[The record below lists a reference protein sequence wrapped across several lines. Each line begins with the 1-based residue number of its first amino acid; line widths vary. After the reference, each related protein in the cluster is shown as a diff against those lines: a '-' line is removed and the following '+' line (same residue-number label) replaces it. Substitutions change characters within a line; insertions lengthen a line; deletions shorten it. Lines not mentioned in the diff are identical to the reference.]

1 MATEANKA
9 VFRVPFQA
17 LNERR
22 LETLDAHPAF
32 SGDRAFFERLFA
44 AFPDATATLHELIG
58 EKNWLAYRLTQP
70 GTHQGEFMEIPAT
83 GRRAEWDVI
92 GTVRVDDGKF
102 VEHHAHPDTISLMQQ
117 LGAAPPAAPAS
128 RAG

>member
-1 MATEANKA
+1 MGQDRLRIRGLTRE
-9 VFRVPFQA
+9 VA
-17 LNERR
+17 LDAR
-22 LETLDAHPAF
+22 LVGRDGEHAQILAGVTLDAHSAF
-32 SGDRAFFERLFA
+32 SGDRAFFEHLFA

-102 VEHHAHPDTISLMQQ
+102 VEHHAHPDTISLM
-117 LGAAPPAAPAS
+117 
-128 RAG
+128 